1 MVGNSLRSDVLPVL
15 QAGGHAVFVP
25 YEISWVHERVE
36 PEALADAQ
44 YHQISHIRELP
55 DLLRTLD

>member
-1 MVGNSLRSDVLPVL
+1 
-15 QAGGHAVFVP
+15 
-25 YEISWVHERVE
+25 VHERVE

-55 DLLRTLD
+55 DLLRMLD